1 MKKCSGINFYLV
13 GLTSRSTRPYKI
25 NSWLYDRKSKNEIER
40 NMLREIVTF
49 ACTAFLTVRMFNM
62 NNQ

>member
-1 MKKCSGINFYLV
+1 MKKCSGINFYL

-25 NSWLYDRKSKNEIER
+25 NNWLYGRKSKNQIDR
-40 NMLREIVTF
+40 SMPREIVTF
-49 ACTAFLTVRMFNM
+49 ACTAFLTVRMFSM